1 MGLDMYLEARKEVY
15 VSDFTDES
23 AGKIKC
29 QLPEE
34 LKMFEELWH
43 KTLTHIENYTISYW
57 RKANHIHKWFVDNC
71 GDGKDECQDMYVS
84 KEDLEKLLEACS
96 EVLADHS
103 KAKQL
108 LPTCSGFFFG
118 GTEYDDYYFDDV
130 KYTKEV
136 CEKAIQFLEEREKAE
151 DYLWSIHYQ
160 ASW

>member
-43 KTLTHIENYTISYW
+43 KTLTHIENYTIGYW

-71 GDGKDECQDMYVS
+71 GDGEDECQDMYVS

-118 GTEYDDYYFDDV
+118 GTEYDEWYFEET
-130 KYTKEV
+130 KRTKEI
-136 CEKAIQFLEEREKAE
+136 CEAAIKFLEEREKAE